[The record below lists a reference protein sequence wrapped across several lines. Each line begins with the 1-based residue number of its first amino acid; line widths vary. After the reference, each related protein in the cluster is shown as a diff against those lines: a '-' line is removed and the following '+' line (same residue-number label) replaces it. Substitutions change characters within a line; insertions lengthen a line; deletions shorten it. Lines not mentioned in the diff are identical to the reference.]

1 MPTNF
6 CQYKYIV
13 GAKKGQS
20 CETFLRGGG
29 EFCYKH
35 KKFKKDEK
43 EPEVKPESVL
53 IESKPVKE
61 KPAEKPKVVKAKA
74 PPITKKDADKIIQLK
89 LDDSSDISSS
99 DWSCTSDCSSSET
112 SDSD

>member
-35 KKFKKDEK
+35 KKFKK
-43 EPEVKPESVL
+43 EPEVKPESVP
-53 IESKPVKE
+53 IESKPVEE
-61 KPAEKPKVVKAKA
+61 KPAEKPKVVKVKATA
-74 PPITKKDADKIIQLK
+74 PPLPKQDVDKVIQLK
-89 LDDSSDISSS
+89 LDDSSDSS
-99 DWSCTSDCSSSET
+99 DWSSSSDSSSYET
-112 SDSD
+112 SDSY